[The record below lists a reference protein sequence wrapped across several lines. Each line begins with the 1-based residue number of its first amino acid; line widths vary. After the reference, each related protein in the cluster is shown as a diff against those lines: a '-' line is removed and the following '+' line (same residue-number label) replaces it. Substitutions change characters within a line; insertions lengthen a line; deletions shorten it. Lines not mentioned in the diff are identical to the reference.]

1 MRKKAGATLGRH
13 RRRRAAGVV
22 ARHVYQ
28 EAGALVGGGEGHQTS
43 PQEVM
48 LAVFSMLFRVEFR
61 HRWRSWMY
69 LALLVALVSGLVLA
83 GMAAGRR
90 TASAF
95 SRYLAVYGAEP
106 EVFSFKPI
114 PTIASL
120 PDVEESTSVLI
131 PANGAPSCSGCRL

>member
-48 LAVFSMLFRVEFR
+48 LAVFSMLFRAEFR
-61 HRWRSWMY
+61 HRWRSWLY
-69 LALLVALVSGLVLA
+69 LAVLVALVSGLVLA

-90 TASAF
+90 TATAF
-95 SRYLAVYGAEP
+95 PRYLAAYGADVEA
-106 EVFSFKPI
+106 FSFKPI
-114 PTIASL
+114 PTISSL
-120 PDVEESTSVLI
+120 PEVEKSMSALI
-131 PANGAPSCSGCRL
+131 PANGPPACSGCR